1 MQASDQQPLTLDAS
15 ELVDLQDLTGEA
27 EEAEASLTARRR
39 KRVDPPV
46 ASEPKAPS
54 VEEAIP
60 SVVVAEVLVDLAPR
74 EEVVESHSGV
84 EGETV
89 DMHSFAFDARGEE
102 EPPVEEPIEKVDEVV
117 HAEVEPVGEAPTK
130 VREETVLQPNSPPRE

>member
-54 VEEAIP
+54 VEEQF
-60 SVVVAEVLVDLAPR
+60 LR
-74 EEVVESHSGV
+74 
-84 EGETV
+84 
-89 DMHSFAFDARGEE
+89 
-102 EPPVEEPIEKVDEVV
+102 
-117 HAEVEPVGEAPTK
+117 
-130 VREETVLQPNSPPRE
+130 